1 MIESTTPEIPN
12 NLAKNLDKPF
22 PPLTFAMVK
31 KSDKGNVTIANSNPI
46 VSILL
51 VNYVVND

>member
-51 VNYVVND
+51 IN